1 MKILAISNLY
11 PPDVIGGYELCCQQV
26 VDGLRARGHEVRV
39 LTTIPRAPCRAAE
52 GVLRKLE
59 LVNCYD
65 LFDKQHGQ
73 PVTEMVGL
81 ARAASASAQNVFV
94 LLDQLRQFGPDV
106 AYLWN
111 LFGIGGLG
119 LLACLQHQGVPWTW
133 YLGDCVPKK
142 ICSLGDEVLP
152 GLAEMLGRYA
162 RGAFMPVSQRV
173 VDEIEAAG
181 VRLNGPVRISPNW
194 IVGPQP
200 APRQEYYRPGDQ
212 LRIVSAGQLGRHKG
226 IDLLIEAAA
235 RLRSRGFQNFH
246 IDLFG
251 KLMDQRLASL
261 PTEYQVDDMISF
273 KGVCP
278 QDELIGRYARHE
290 YDLFAFPTWR
300 REPFGCAAL
309 EAAAYGIVVLMS
321 DDCGLGEWLV
331 GDVHCLKSARTA
343 DAFAD
348 TLAGVLAG
356 SINLRAIGRRASAVV
371 WRDFQLGRLLPEIES
386 VLARSAQQAGS
397 PGPGQQPDDAYRL
410 ALLAEKLAKAW
421 VQERTW
427 LPVAA

>member
-26 VDGLRARGHEVRV
+26 VDGLRARGHDVRV
-39 LTTIPRAPCRAAE
+39 LTTIPRTPCGAAD
-52 GVLRKLE
+52 GVFRKLE

-73 PVTEMVGL
+73 PVTEMVSL
-81 ARAASASAQNVFV
+81 ARAALASAQNVYV
-94 LLDQLRQFGPDV
+94 LLEQLRQFEPEV

-119 LLACLQHQGVPWTW
+119 LLACLQQESVPWTW
-133 YLGDCVPKK
+133 YLGDCVPKT

-152 GLAEMLGRYA
+152 GLADLVGRYA

-181 VRLNGPVRISPNW
+181 VRLNGPVCLSPNW
-194 IVGPQP
+194 ITGPHP
-200 APRQEYYRPGDQ
+200 APRQQYYRPGDQ

-235 RLRSRGFQNFH
+235 QLRSRGYQNFH
-246 IDLFG
+246 IDLYG
-251 KLMDQRLASL
+251 RLTDQRLSSL
-261 PTEYQVDDMISF
+261 PAEYKVDELVSF
-273 KGVCP
+273 KGVST
-278 QDELIGRYARHE
+278 QEELIGRYARHE

-300 REPFGCAAL
+300 REPFGCAPL
-309 EAAAYGIVVLMS
+309 EAAAYGTVIVMS
-321 DDCGLGEWLV
+321 DDCGIGEWLV

-343 DAFAD
+343 EAFAN
-348 TLAGVLAG
+348 TFAGVLDGA
-356 SINLRAIGRRASAVV
+356 IHLRPIGRRASAVI
-371 WRDFQLGRLLPEIES
+371 WRDFHLRRLLREIES

-397 PGPGQQPDDAYRL
+397 YERQPDDAYRL